1 MKEFGRIIAKHR
13 SEFDSEVPLEGDF
26 ERFMA
31 KWEEVGNEQIR
42 NGRIWGW
49 RRGVLSVAASVALV
63 IAVGFTLRY
72 FSPQQE
78 ILRIYEGYCE
88 EVSALTTEMQM
99 MVCGDEI
106 ENINNVINS
115 INYESVPLFSLLPE
129 EMSQREKVKLIKEHY
144 HQKMEGIKRFKV
156 LLTESKIEEEL

>member
-1 MKEFGRIIAKHR
+1 MDRLEEIIAKQR

-31 KWEEVGNEQIR
+31 KWEVAGNEQVR
-42 NGRIWGW
+42 KGRIWSW
-49 RRGVLSVAASVALV
+49 RKGALSVAASVALV

-78 ILRIYEGYCE
+78 IIRIYEGYCE
-88 EVSALTTEMQM
+88 EVATLTTEMQM
-99 MVCGDEI
+99 IVCGEEI
-106 ENINNVINS
+106 ETINNIINS
-115 INYESVPLFSLLPE
+115 IDYESVPFFSLLPE

-144 HQKMEGIKRFKV
+144 HQKMEGIKRFKI
-156 LLTESKIEEEL
+156 LLTESKIEEL